1 MMILSG
7 CLAKGQNKIITEID
21 LPTAPDFLSYEVATE
36 LDHLCRPRDKCDSIN
51 EFKNK
56 YFLFLVKYEIY
67 RKNYKTPS

>member
-36 LDHLCRPRDKCDSIN
+36 LSKLCNPWSKCESIESFN
-51 EFKNK
+51 NQYERFI
-56 YFLFLVKYEIY
+56 LKYEVY
-67 RKNYKTPS
+67 RKNYNT